1 MHKRQNLRNSL
12 RKTMRQKRMALSQSQ
27 HACWSSA
34 IVKHLQENLLPQSIG
49 FCMPI
54 FNEADIL
61 PLIFNYQKQ
70 GIATAMAKV
79 VEKNAPLIFIPWK
92 KNAPLAKDICGI
104 LAPIENQTM
113 IPQMLLVPLL
123 AFDAQ
128 GFRLG
133 YGGGYFDRT
142 LAQNCFY
149 SVGVGFEMNRVQSV
163 WPQEHDQAL
172 HAVVTEKGFFE
183 FPRST

>member
-1 MHKRQNLRNSL
+1 MDNRQNLRQQM
-12 RKTMRQKRMALSQSQ
+12 KQKRTHLSDAA
-27 HACWSSA
+27 HAEFSGA
-34 IVKHLQENLLPQSIG
+34 IVKHLRVSLKPPVSVG

-54 FNEADIL
+54 LNEPNVLPIIL
-61 PLIFNYQKQ
+61 EWQQQ

-79 VEKNAPLIFIPWK
+79 IQKNAPLIFVPWQ
-92 KNAPLAKDICGI
+92 KNDPLVPDACNI
-104 LAPIENQTM
+104 LAPVSYQNT
-113 IPQMLLVPLL
+113 IPQILLIPLL
-123 AFDAQ
+123 AFDSQ